1 MPNSKNPLFE
11 CSEMYQGK
19 GLDALFAIAVGL
31 RKAAVGWLDEELAN
45 EKRLGPVVARHGKKV
60 YKAYDDPLYR
70 QPNLEIVQEMFDDK
84 ATEWKSEDKK
94 LTIVETNYVACN
106 WKMPVS
112 CAVFFNI
119 FAKLNGMHEKDRFH
133 GDIRLANL
141 LYKDKEGFLIDF
153 DFVGHKLYPRG
164 LRQLNTDGKRHED
177 VNDAIEKGTIES
189 LSLAAEHD
197 RFSLGEVMRLFK
209 CDEEEEE
216 DNEHWEEAIKM
227 IQSGTSLQA
236 CNDLWKSWDFLVK
249 FASTDLLGDVFETGP
264 TPRKPPDQK
273 MRSVAEENQE
283 GDADGVSGK

>member
-197 RFSLGEVMRLFK
+197 RFSLGEVMCLFACK
-209 CDEEEEE
+209 
-216 DNEHWEEAIKM
+216 NENE
-227 IQSGTSLQA
+227 T
-236 CNDLWKSWDFLVK
+236 DLWKKAIELTKSNATFQACKNEWGSLNFFVELN
-249 FASTDLLGDVFETGP
+249 STDLSGGVFGTGP
-264 TPRKPPDQK
+264 TPRKGDK
-273 MRSVAEENQE
+273 MPSVTEENQVEIE
-283 GDADGVSGK
+283 G